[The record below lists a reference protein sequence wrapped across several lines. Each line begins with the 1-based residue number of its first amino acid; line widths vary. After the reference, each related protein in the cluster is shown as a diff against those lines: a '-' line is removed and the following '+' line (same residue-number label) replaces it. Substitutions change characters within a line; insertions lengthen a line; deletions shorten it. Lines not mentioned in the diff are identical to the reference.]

1 MTTASRP
8 ATPSENRIV
17 KILMPN
23 ARRTRAQHFARAS
36 HSSQALI
43 GASSHILLWYY
54 FQPPCYI
61 ASRSSPVVVAS
72 IIKDASGVGGSE
84 RMAFMLWP
92 GDQSS
97 RLLQR
102 GAEAGVTMAAGTANH
117 HMNRQYLD
125 TGVIMSCFG
134 MIKTGV

>member
-23 ARRTRAQHFARAS
+23 ARRTRAQHFTRAS

-43 GASSHILLWYY
+43 GASNHVLLWYY

-72 IIKDASGVGGSE
+72 IINDASGVGGCELRTWLAGE
-84 RMAFMLWP
+84 REFTMIYCDHVMHFLAVGGLSAVGP
-92 GDQSS
+92 S
-97 RLLQR
+97 LLLP
-102 GAEAGVTMAAGTANH
+102 TW
-117 HMNRQYLD
+117 
-125 TGVIMSCFG
+125 
-134 MIKTGV
+134 